1 MQPFLIATSKLQFL
15 LVLICLINPIFIEP
29 IFAQSTNAVE
39 RGLAVVDQWCR
50 LCHVRLEAE
59 TSSDTAPPFKQIVQ
73 RPGRDRAYLRAFMDE
88 DHFPMT
94 TFRLFDSEKDD
105 VVEYLMDLK
114 HK

>member
-1 MQPFLIATSKLQFL
+1 MQPFLRATSKYLVPL
-15 LVLICLINPIFIEP
+15 LACLAAPVFP
-29 IFAQSTNAVE
+29 QPTLAQSISAAD
-39 RGLAVVDQWCR
+39 RGLAVVDEWCR
-50 LCHVRLEAE
+50 LCHVRTEAE
-59 TSSDTAPPFKQIVQ
+59 KSPDTAPLFQEIVR
-73 RPGRDRAYLRAFMDE
+73 RPGRNKAYLRAFMDE